1 MADQRTEGASK
12 VEPSL
17 PVSAKRLAWVVVLR
31 LLFLTLLVGLT
42 GLFYLRS
49 GFSIGSYSN
58 RVLAILFALGCA
70 AAMAVWILLAQKRHA
85 GPLAYF
91 ELLFEQV
98 AWTVLIYATGG
109 ATSGA
114 TAFYGLTSVAG
125 AIVVG
130 PLGVTVAASAGAVFY
145 LLLCFG
151 FVVGIIGVPPDQA
164 KSVYTVEPGQI
175 IYPIFLNLLVL
186 MIVALLAQYLAERL
200 RLTGGRLIEATA
212 RAEQAERLAVLG
224 RIAAGLAHEIR
235 NPLGSILGSIQLLS
249 GAEGLGSEGK
259 QLCHIIERETSR
271 LNDLVTD
278 MLQLSRPKEPVL
290 MPVDVG
296 RTVREVVAL
305 ATQSGR
311 GGDVRVAYDGPGE
324 GEPLMTLADAGQLRQ
339 VVWNLMRNAVQASS
353 PGACVR
359 VRVCCEDT
367 AGDNGAF
374 LLEVHD
380 DGPGLDPEA
389 KKRLFDPFFTTR
401 SAGVGIGLAV
411 VKRIVDDHKWRI
423 EVASDERTGA
433 TFKVHATAHPRSA

>member
-1 MADQRTEGASK
+1 MNDKRSEAGANA
-12 VEPSL
+12 EAGSL
-17 PVSAKRLAWVVVLR
+17 PVSAKRLAWVVALR

-58 RVLAILFALGCA
+58 RVLAILFALGCITA
-70 AAMAVWILLAQKRHA
+70 LAVWVLLARRRRA
-85 GPLAYF
+85 APLAYF
-91 ELLFEQV
+91 ELLFEQI

-125 AIVVG
+125 AIVAG
-130 PLGVTVAASAGAVFY
+130 PFGVTLAAVAGAAFY

-151 FVVGIIGVPPDQA
+151 FVVGAVGVPPDQA
-164 KSVYTVEPGQI
+164 PGLYTVELGQI
-175 IYPIFLNLLVL
+175 VYPIFLNLLVL

-200 RLTGGRLIEATA
+200 RLAGGRLIEATA
-212 RAEQAERLAVLG
+212 RAEQAERLAALG

-235 NPLGSILGSIQLLS
+235 NPLGSILGSIQILS
-249 GAEGLGSEGK
+249 GADGLGPEGK
-259 QLCHIIERETSR
+259 QLCGIIERETSR

-278 MLQLSRPKEPVL
+278 MLQLSRPKKPIL
-290 MPVDVG
+290 TQVDVV

-305 ATQSGR
+305 AAQSGR
-311 GGDVRVAYDGPGE
+311 GGDVRVAYDGPGDRDH
-324 GEPLMTLADAGQLRQ
+324 LVTQADSAQLRQ

-359 VRVCCEDT
+359 VRVGPGESS
-367 AGDNGAF
+367 GGGGF
-374 LLEVHD
+374 VLEVHD

-389 KKRLFDPFFTTR
+389 KQRLFDPFFTTR

-411 VKRIVDDHKWRI
+411 VKRIVDDHGWAIDFESSEGR
-423 EVASDERTGA
+423 GA
-433 TFKVHATAHPRSA
+433 TFRVRAEGRPD